1 MSGKRKKRDTPSEVT
16 LPITPML
23 DMAFQ
28 LLAFFIF
35 TYNPS
40 ALEGQMDLAL
50 PMKSEK
56 AAHDAKD
63 MNQSAETHKEDD
75 IDVPL
80 DLNVRVHAQEVKYTM
95 TLEEQGGAV
104 RTPVDSLDG
113 LKEQLKK
120 VFKDKAETIGA
131 KLKGLDT
138 KERESTLRD
147 ELKKVAIKVQGDTK
161 LPWKYVVEVMD
172 ACRMAGTKAFEEA
185 GFDVK
190 LQNVVNVSFAAP
202 PDQGVGQ

>member
-1 MSGKRKKRDTPSEVT
+1 MSAKRKKDPLQEVT

-28 LLAFFIF
+28 LLMFFIF

-50 PMKSEK
+50 PSKADK

-63 MNQSAETHKEDD
+63 MKETAEAHKDPDD
-75 IDVPL
+75 IELPL
-80 DLNVRVHAQEVKYTM
+80 DLNVRVHAQEVRYTM
-95 TLEEQGGAV
+95 TLEEGVV
-104 RTPVDSLDG
+104 RTPMDNLDA
-113 LKEQLKK
+113 LKEHLKK
-120 VFKDKAETIGA
+120 VFKDKAVAINE
-131 KLKGLDT
+131 KLKGLEG
-138 KERESTLRD
+138 KERETALRD

-161 LPWKYVVEVMD
+161 LAWKYVVDVMD
-172 ACRMAGTKAFEEA
+172 ACRSAGVKAFEEA

-190 LQNVVNVSFAAP
+190 RLNVVNVSFAAP
-202 PDQGVGQ
+202 PDQNVGQ

>member
-1 MSGKRKKRDTPSEVT
+1 MSGARKKGDAPMEVT

-28 LLAFFIF
+28 LLMFFIF

-50 PMKSEK
+50 PAKAEK
-56 AAHDAKD
+56 QAHDQQNVSQQAESHKD
-63 MNQSAETHKEDD
+63 PDD

-80 DLNVRVHAQEVKYTM
+80 DLNVRVNAQEVRYTV
-95 TLEEQGGAV
+95 TLEEGVV
-104 RTPVDSLDG
+104 RTPMDSLEALTDH
-113 LKEQLKK
+113 LRK
-120 VFKDKAETIGA
+120 VFKDKAA
-131 KLKGLDT
+131 ALADKVKGMDA
-138 KERESTLRD
+138 KEREETLQN
-147 ELKKVAIKVQGDTK
+147 ELKKVAIKVQGDSK

-172 ACRMAGTKAFEEA
+172 ACRMAGVKAFEEA

-190 LQNVVNVSFAAP
+190 RLNVVNVSFAAP
-202 PDQGVGQ
+202 PDQGIGQ

>member
-1 MSGKRKKRDTPSEVT
+1 MSGKRQKEAPMEVT

-28 LLAFFIF
+28 LLMFFIF

-50 PMKSEK
+50 PAKADKQAHNQQDVSQTSE
-56 AAHDAKD
+56 AHKD
-63 MNQSAETHKEDD
+63 PDD

-80 DLNVRVHAQEVKYTM
+80 DLNVRVHAQEVRYTV
-95 TLEEQGGAV
+95 TLEEGVV
-104 RTPVDSLDG
+104 RTPMDNLDA
-113 LKEQLKK
+113 LKEHLRKI
-120 VFKDKAETIGA
+120 FKDKAAAISD
-131 KLKGLDT
+131 KIKGMDT
-138 KERESTLRD
+138 KEREETLRN
-147 ELKKVAIKVQGDTK
+147 ELKKVAVKVQGDTK

-172 ACRMAGTKAFEEA
+172 ACRMAGVKAFEEA
-185 GFDVK
+185 GFDATR
-190 LQNVVNVSFAAP
+190 LNVVNVSFAAP